1 MYFKS
6 NYFISAF
13 QSCLSIQANSHLV
26 NSPHFCQQS
35 YQPTNPIFKFVN
47 PVSNPPILD
56 NFPHSKNPRLSFRLR
71 TRPQTTESL
80 YLLILLHPYLST
92 LDINTTVST
101 CPEIIQ
107 DICCVLGRQDIV
119 MKWVEKAKPCVICF
133 RGRVADV
140 IIDER
145 TKYRTEK
152 SKVYYFYKQAL
163 YYIVM
168 KKWGFWD
175 PRFHNPIIRLKDDL
189 NVSDED
195 IVACYYIEQR
205 V

>member
-1 MYFKS
+1 MYLKS

-80 YLLILLHPYLST
+80 YLLILLHSYFST

-101 CPEIIQ
+101 CGVCGNISTQHTFSTAYPFISSNLKS
-107 DICCVLGRQDIV
+107 CAKLLGLH
-119 MKWVEKAKPCVICF
+119 E
-133 RGRVADV
+133 
-140 IIDER
+140 
-145 TKYRTEK
+145 T
-152 SKVYYFYKQAL
+152 
-163 YYIVM
+163 
-168 KKWGFWD
+168 
-175 PRFHNPIIRLKDDL
+175 
-189 NVSDED
+189 
-195 IVACYYIEQR
+195 
-205 V
+205 

>member
-1 MYFKS
+1 MYFKSNYFCRYFKS

-101 CPEIIQ
+101 CPLRGNMPFFMQ
-107 DICCVLGRQDIV
+107 KLKTRPYPTHPLFTGVV
-119 MKWVEKAKPCVICF
+119 VKAKSIQNC
-133 RGRVADV
+133 
-140 IIDER
+140 
-145 TKYRTEK
+145 K
-152 SKVYYFYKQAL
+152 SF
-163 YYIVM
+163 
-168 KKWGFWD
+168 
-175 PRFHNPIIRLKDDL
+175 
-189 NVSDED
+189 
-195 IVACYYIEQR
+195 
-205 V
+205 